1 MRCPFCKDEKG
12 SKVLDSREASQ
23 GFVIRRRRECL
34 ACERRFTTYERMEE
48 SALRV
53 VKSDDTRQPFD
64 RKKIFESLKVACA
77 KIEGVSTER
86 LEEVADAIERE
97 IREVH
102 DREVT
107 SLFIR
112 DVIMRE
118 LRKVDKVAY
127 VRYASF
133 YKPFQDMTEILD
145 DLKPLLDVPENRP
158 GG

>member
-53 VKSDDTRQPFD
+53 VKNDDTRQPFD
-64 RKKIFESLKVACA
+64 RQKVLASLKLACA
-77 KIEGVSTER
+77 KIPGIPTER
-86 LEEVADAIERE
+86 LEETAEAIERE
-97 IREVH
+97 VREVH

-107 SLFIR
+107 SRFIR
-112 DVIMRE
+112 DLIMRE
-118 LRKVDKVAY
+118 LRKIDKVAY

-133 YKPFQDMTEILD
+133 YRNFQDMTEILD
-145 DLKPLLDVPENRP
+145 ELRPLLGP
-158 GG
+158 

>member
-48 SALRV
+48 QALRV
-53 VKSDDTRQPFD
+53 VKADERREPFD
-64 RKKIFESLKVACA
+64 RQKILASLKLACA
-77 KIEGVSTER
+77 KLKVPTER
-86 LEEVADAIERE
+86 LEETAEAIERE

-102 DREVT
+102 DREVP
-107 SLFIR
+107 SKFVSEL
-112 DVIMRE
+112 IMRE
-118 LRKVDKVAY
+118 LRKIDQVAY

-133 YKPFQDMTEILD
+133 YRNFHDITELLD
-145 DLKPLLDVPENRP
+145 DLKPLL
-158 GG
+158 GS

>member
-48 SALRV
+48 QALRV
-53 VKSDDTRQPFD
+53 VKADERREPFD
-64 RKKIFESLKVACA
+64 RQKVIASLKLACA
-77 KIEGVSTER
+77 KLPVATER
-86 LEEVADAIERE
+86 LEETAEAIERE

-102 DREVT
+102 DREVP
-107 SLFIR
+107 SKFVSEL
-112 DVIMRE
+112 IMRE
-118 LRKVDKVAY
+118 LRKIDQVAY

-133 YKPFQDMTEILD
+133 YRNFHDITELLD
-145 DLKPLLDVPENRP
+145 DLKPLL
-158 GG
+158 GS